1 MVSKHT
7 KYANHYPRSIFHF
20 SLHGTGYK
28 KLVFAFVPHDV
39 WLFWGH
45 FQAMEGLHARW
56 NLTALVCSAE
66 LTSVCEI
73 RIEFNSLSFFFFSF
87 CYKSY
92 FYSFYKTLGFYLD
105 LYNKVVAL
113 FEYYFCLL
121 YADAVSFLSAVI
133 FYLHDFIV
141 WVCVCVWYSLY

>member
-1 MVSKHT
+1 MSFHRLTPPRRLARHGKNCDYFSSQPAVLTGIRKLGETIYFNITLTFVVAHVWWHSVVSKHT
-7 KYANHYPRSIFHF
+7 KYVNHCPRSIFHF

-66 LTSVCEI
+66 LTCVCEI
-73 RIEFNSLSFFFFSF
+73 RIEFNSLSFFF
-87 CYKSY
+87 
-92 FYSFYKTLGFYLD
+92 
-105 LYNKVVAL
+105 
-113 FEYYFCLL
+113 LL
-121 YADAVSFLSAVI
+121 L
-133 FYLHDFIV
+133 L
-141 WVCVCVWYSLY
+141 